1 MSADIPADK
10 LLWMYRTM
18 VTTRKLYETMYEM
31 YRHGSSLGNFVAGE
45 GEEAIPAAICAN
57 LRREDSYKP
66 NFRQTSCL
74 FAKEGYEL
82 ADVFSGALFDAERGY
97 LGFSL
102 ALGEDVGVY
111 TGFAAAAQMR
121 KTGQV
126 CVCTFGEGTAS
137 KGSIHEAMV
146 IAASW
151 KLPIVFVLQNN
162 QYCGGTRYSK
172 VYRFDDL
179 ADRARGY
186 GIPGRS
192 VDGNDVVATYEVV
205 REFVERARA
214 GGGPGL
220 IVAETYRLS
229 PYFERAPG
237 EIVIERYRPDGELEE
252 ARGND
257 PIPRFRQTLADMGLL
272 TDEDVERIDGEVD
285 NEIARAISDGRQRPR
300 VDYEQ
305 YIQYAVAE
313 L

>member
-1 MSADIPADK
+1 M
-10 LLWMYRTM
+10 
-18 VTTRKLYETMYEM
+18 
-31 YRHGSSLGNFVAGE
+31 
-45 GEEAIPAAICAN
+45 
-57 LRREDSYKP
+57 
-66 NFRQTSCL
+66 
-74 FAKEGYEL
+74 
-82 ADVFSGALFDAERGY
+82 
-97 LGFSL
+97 
-102 ALGEDVGVY
+102 
-111 TGFAAAAQMR
+111 
-121 KTGQV
+121 
-126 CVCTFGEGTAS
+126 CTFGEGTAS

-192 VDGNDVVATYEVV
+192 VDGNDAIATCEVV
-205 REFVERARA
+205 REFVERARS

-237 EIVIERYRPDGELEE
+237 EVVIERYRPDGELEE
-252 ARGND
+252 ARAND
-257 PIPRFRQTLADMGLL
+257 PIPRFRKTLAEMGVL
-272 TDEDVERIDGEVD
+272 TDEDIERIDAEVD
-285 NEIARAISDGRQRPR
+285 DEIARAMSDGRQRPR